1 MKSLIEFSKVV
12 AESKTCWDFA
22 QNINFC
28 ATHISIYSLFSRF
41 LSYRPFN
48 EATFSAPFCLAI
60 CWFNPLDPF
69 LATSKIHSY
78 LVFSRYEKPR
88 ESNIHII
95 YIFLEAMIIF
105 FFSSIYLVTNNWL
118 KFLLQQMNTNIIG
131 PFKSF
136 HFPAIL
142 LHLWLFQNW
151 LDKYPMK
158 VEF

>member
-69 LATSKIHSY
+69 LHLSLLSKIHSY
-78 LVFSRYEKPR
+78 LVFSRYEKSR
-88 ESNIHII
+88 ESNIHIYI
-95 YIFLEAMIIF
+95 SSWKPWLYSSLALYTLLQIADWNFRYNRWIQILLVLLSHFIFLLYYFIF
-105 FFSSIYLVTNNWL
+105 DFF
-118 KFLLQQMNTNIIG
+118 KIG
-131 PFKSF
+131 
-136 HFPAIL
+136 
-142 LHLWLFQNW
+142 
-151 LDKYPMK
+151 
-158 VEF
+158 

>member
-41 LSYRPFN
+41 LSDRLTRPRFLLHF
-48 EATFSAPFCLAI
+48 ASLF
-60 CWFNPLDPF
+60 WFNPLDPF

-105 FFSSIYLVTNNWL
+105 FFSSIYLVTNSWL
-118 KFLLQQMNTNIIG
+118 EFSLQQMNTNIIG

>member
-41 LSYRPFN
+41 LSDRLTRPRFLLHF
-48 EATFSAPFCLAI
+48 ASLF
-60 CWFNPLDPF
+60 WFNPLDPF

-105 FFSSIYLVTNNWL
+105 FSSIYLVTNSWL
-118 KFLLQQMNTNIIG
+118 EFSLQHRWIQILLVLLSHFIFLLYYFIFDFFKIG
-131 PFKSF
+131 
-136 HFPAIL
+136 
-142 LHLWLFQNW
+142 
-151 LDKYPMK
+151 
-158 VEF
+158 